1 MVITADAAA
10 PCLIREAV
18 EAGRV
23 RCSYLPSCFAGRKLV
38 VLEDEFYFATGFSV
52 SSRSHLWMS
61 FSPQLQN
68 IWAPVFS
75 RPSLCCKAGHSEIGL
90 CPLWWP
96 VHVRA
101 VRAQRPGLTCTDA
114 TALWFLLSPP
124 LCVYGQQRRR
134 RPSAGGADA
143 PCRAQPHSSGRGA
156 GRRVQG
162 SRASDGLWPFLA
174 TWSVTYWIFYSVH
187 IVRST
192 LSRILSLLALY

>member
-10 PCLIREAV
+10 PRLIREAV

-90 CPLWWP
+90 CPLRWP

-101 VRAQRPGLTCTDA
+101 VRAQRPGRTCTDA
-114 TALWFLLSPP
+114 TACGSCCHL
-124 LCVYGQQRRR
+124 LCVCTASRGD
-134 RPSAGGADA
+134 AG
-143 PCRAQPHSSGRGA
+143 PQLEEPMPRAVPNRTARAVVRAAGSEAAGHRTGFGHFWPHG
-156 GRRVQG
+156 
-162 SRASDGLWPFLA
+162 
-174 TWSVTYWIFYSVH
+174 
-187 IVRST
+187 
-192 LSRILSLLALY
+192 LSLIGFFIVFI